1 MKVKDTNNYA
11 IVKTSYWNKYGNDAF
26 IERICWDIEQARYE
40 RNALERCD
48 GISFTII
55 KGGKEII

>member
-1 MKVKDTNNYA
+1 MRARDTDGYA
-11 IVKTSYWNKYGNDAF
+11 IVKSSYWNKYGVDTF
-26 IERICWDIEQARYE
+26 VERICYDIEQARYE
-40 RNALERCD
+40 RNSLERCD

>member
-1 MKVKDTNNYA
+1 MRVRDTDGYA
-11 IVKTSYWNKYGNDAF
+11 IVKSSYWDKYGNNAF
-26 IERICWDIEQARYE
+26 VERICYDLDEARYV
-40 RNALERCD
+40 RNSLERCD